1 MNLRSIALGGGG
13 TRGGLHIGALRALQE
28 VKGNLEFPD
37 GIYGASV
44 GAIIGTAI
52 AFRIDLDQLEQ
63 VYNKYFTMS
72 TFIPDPKV
80 DHVLTAIDR
89 KGLFSMDHMEE
100 AVVRIF
106 AECGVDLRGKRIC
119 DAPQSLRIIASNMT
133 TGRPTL
139 LTGKVPLLAALKC
152 SSCVPGLFEPQE
164 LYGDIYLD
172 GGVHL
177 RCVAAVV
184 PKTTVVIHISGMSA
198 RITPKST
205 LPEIFAAC
213 YGGRVTQYFGPNIC
227 RIRGVKFGLFGE
239 LTAED
244 RAYLA
249 KEGYSQT
256 LAFLT
261 QTCPQEGQQ
270 VLGSD
275 AAVEVEDAILGL
287 E

>member
-13 TRGGLHIGALRALQE
+13 TRGGLHIGALRALRD

-37 GIYGASV
+37 GITGASV
-44 GAIIGTAI
+44 GAVLGTAI
-52 AFRIDLDQLEQ
+52 AFRIDLDRLEF

-72 TFIPDPKV
+72 TFVPDPKV

-106 AECGVDLRGKRIC
+106 AECGVDLRGKVIA
-119 DAPQSLRIIASNMT
+119 DAPQPLSIVASNMT

-139 LTGKVPLLAALKC
+139 LTGKVPVLAALRC
-152 SSCVPGLFEPQE
+152 SSCVPLMFEPQE

-172 GGVHL
+172 AGVHL

-184 PKTTVVIHISGMSA
+184 PETTLVIHISGTSG
-198 RITPKST
+198 RITPQST
-205 LPEIFAAC
+205 LPEMLFAC
-213 YGGRVTQYFGPNIC
+213 YGGKVTQYMGPNIC
-227 RIRGVKFGLFGE
+227 RIRGVHFSLFGE
-239 LTAED
+239 LSAED

-261 QTCPQEGQQ
+261 QTRPQEGQH
-270 VLGSD
+270 
-275 AAVEVEDAILGL
+275 ILGGDATVKVNDA
-287 E
+287 

>member
-1 MNLRSIALGGGG
+1 MNLHSIALGGGG
-13 TRGGLHIGALRALQE
+13 TRGGLHIGALRALLE

-44 GAIIGTAI
+44 GAIIGAAV
-52 AFRIDLDQLEQ
+52 AFRIDLDRLEY
-63 VYNKYFTMS
+63 VYGKYFTMS
-72 TFIPDPKV
+72 TFVPSPKM

-89 KGLFSMDHMEE
+89 KGLFSMDHLES
-100 AVVRIF
+100 VLIQVF
-106 AECGVDLRGKRIC
+106 QECGVDLRGARIC
-119 DAPQSLRIIASNMT
+119 DAPQPLRIVASNMT
-133 TGRPTL
+133 TGRPTI
-139 LTGKVPLLAALKC
+139 LTGKVPVLAALLC

-184 PKTTVVIHISGMSA
+184 PKETLVIHISGTCG
-198 RITPKST
+198 RITSKSS
-205 LPEIFAAC
+205 LHELLSAC

-227 RIRGVKFGLFGE
+227 RIKGVKFGLFGE

-249 KEGYSQT
+249 AEGYSQT

-261 QTCPQEGQQ
+261 QPSAEEGQQ
-270 VLGSD
+270 VLGGD
-275 AAVEVEDAILGL
+275 AAVEVDDAGLGL

>member
-1 MNLRSIALGGGG
+1 MNVHSIALGGGG
-13 TRGGLHIGALRALQE
+13 TRGGLHIGALRALRE
-28 VKGNLEFPD
+28 VKGDLEFPE

-44 GAIIGTAI
+44 GAIIGAAV
-52 AFRIDLDQLEQ
+52 AFRVDLDRLEQ
-63 VYNKYFTMS
+63 VYGRYFTMS
-72 TFIPDPKV
+72 TFVPEPKV

-89 KGLFSMDHMEE
+89 KGLFSMDHLESVLIQVFE
-100 AVVRIF
+100 
-106 AECGVDLRGKRIC
+106 ECGVDLRGARIC
-119 DAPQSLRIIASNMT
+119 DAPQPLYIVASNMT
-133 TGRPTL
+133 TGRPTI
-139 LTGKVPLLAALKC
+139 LTGKVPVLAALLC
-152 SSCVPGLFEPQE
+152 SSCVPGLFQPQE

-184 PKTTVVIHISGMSA
+184 PKTTLVIHISGMTG

-205 LPEIFAAC
+205 LTEILSAC
-213 YGGRVTQYFGPNIC
+213 YGGKATQYFGPNIC

-261 QTCPQEGQQ
+261 KARPEECED
-270 VLGSD
+270 VLGGG
-275 AAVEVEDAILGL
+275 AAVEVDDAVLRL

>member
-13 TRGGLHIGALRALQE
+13 TRGGLHIGALRALRE

-37 GIYGASV
+37 GITGASV
-44 GAIIGTAI
+44 GAILGTAI
-52 AFRIDLDQLEQ
+52 AFRINLDRLEQ
-63 VYNKYFTMS
+63 VYNKYFTLS

-89 KGLFSMDHMEE
+89 KGLFSMDHMED
-100 AVVRIF
+100 AIVRIF
-106 AECGVDLRGKRIC
+106 AECGIDLRGKVIA
-119 DAPQSLRIIASNMT
+119 DAPQPLRVVASNMT
-133 TGRPTL
+133 TGRPTI
-139 LTGKVPLLAALKC
+139 LTGKVPLLAALRC
-152 SSCVPGLFEPQE
+152 SSCVPMMFEPQE

-172 GGVHL
+172 AGVHL

-184 PKTTVVIHISGMSA
+184 PKTTLVIHISGTSGC
-198 RITPKST
+198 ITPKSS
-205 LPEIFAAC
+205 LPELLFAC
-213 YGGRVTQYFGPNIC
+213 YGGKVTEYFGPNIC
-227 RIRGVKFGLFGE
+227 RIRGVRFGLFGE
-239 LTAED
+239 LSDAD

-261 QTCPQEGQQ
+261 QTCPQEGQD

-275 AAVEVEDAILGL
+275 AAVKVDDA
-287 E
+287 